1 MLLNELPKADGYYVY
16 LLRCIDE
23 TLYCGWT
30 TNLLKRYEK
39 HVNGKG
45 AKYTKAHPPMEVY
58 YYEVCKD
65 ATTARKRE
73 YEIKQMNRQD
83 KLKLMDRGKE
93 HVTNNKKSISDVT
106 ENIIENETT

>member
-1 MLLNELPKADGYYVY
+1 MDIMFICYE
-16 LLRCIDE
+16 CIDE
-23 TLYCGWT
+23 TIILWLGQQ
-30 TNLLKRYEK
+30 NLLKRYEK
-39 HVNGKG
+39 TCGNGKG
-45 AKYTKAHPPMEVY
+45 DQKYTKAHPPMEVY

-93 HVTNNKKSISDVT
+93 HVTNNEKKH
-106 ENIIENETT
+106 